1 MAMGKKPAM
10 TKELCRKVRE
20 AVDAGGWDAVRRD
33 MPEAWAA
40 IIQARKDSRQFVD
53 QCVDRD

>member
-1 MAMGKKPAM
+1 MRKKLVI
-10 TKELCRKVRE
+10 TKEMSRKVRE

-33 MPEAWAA
+33 MPDAWE
-40 IIQARKDSRQFVD
+40 IIVAARKESSEFVD